1 MTDCKSFHSKS
12 KSKPEEPSSSGSNST
27 LDLRA
32 SQSGIQ
38 KENMPPSLRA
48 SSSAIQH
55 FDIPEYTEDEPD
67 QKTNEEVPEIVKKLE
82 NKAQRSALVSN
93 GGISQVDIILMYFRR
108 LSRVIQRPKKIY
120 NPSVHHLPSPLRD
133 MFDTEVAGR
142 WQFTV

>member
-12 KSKPEEPSSSGSNST
+12 KSKPEAPSSSGSNST

-55 FDIPEYTEDEPD
+55 FDIPEYTEDEAD

-93 GGISQVDIILMYFRR
+93 GGMSQVDIILMYFR
-108 LSRVIQRPKKIY
+108 S
-120 NPSVHHLPSPLRD
+120 
-133 MFDTEVAGR
+133 
-142 WQFTV
+142 